1 MMDTYRRDGDARVYW
16 LTLPAPR
23 DPARQK
29 VARVVNAAIAV
40 AAQPYRSQVRVIDL
54 TRRLHAR
61 RALPRRDDGRR
72 PRDARARAR
81 RRCTSTTAGAGV
93 ALDIVLERL
102 RADFASLG

>member
-1 MMDTYRRDGDARVYW
+1 MDTYRRDGDARVYW

-40 AAQPYRSQVRVIDL
+40 AAQPYRSQVRVIDSSAIF
-54 TRRLHAR
+54 TPGGRY
-61 RALPRRDDGRR
+61 RAAMTVKGRETLVREPDGVHLNE
-72 PRDARARAR
+72 
-81 RRCTSTTAGAGV
+81 AGAGV
-93 ALDIVLERL
+93 ALDVLLERL